1 MSNTNELVDLNTSN
15 LVFSQECNKLKIELD
30 EYKGLL
36 KQEKDKSIVTQQMI
50 QEYRNNHNI
59 IIEQQKVIKKNQND
73 FNILKKTF
81 SIFQDR
87 INKCLREQN
96 KNIII
101 ARNSYHNINNKY
113 WWSSIFILVFSSLIT
128 FIEAIRL
135 IIENTENKKIK
146 LLTYLISIS
155 SIFLGILITIITG
168 YIKFNDYQNK
178 LEIISSRL
186 SLLLQYQKKFEVI
199 KFTLSTYSL
208 PDKEKSISES
218 SNNIDNNNKLHIL
231 TDTLMNGFIS
241 DLNKLEEDIQNNE
254 LLKYITDK
262 NELKYY
268 KNYIDTYT
276 KNILYDNYIKTIK
289 KFIKYDEIAMNDNKY
304 LSENEINTVISA
316 IVKTMEHK
324 TKDESIIRKIINK
337 FSKKKQIID
346 INLLQEIKTHFY
358 LLYIY

>member
-1 MSNTNELVDLNTSN
+1 M
-15 LVFSQECNKLKIELD
+15 
-30 EYKGLL
+30 
-36 KQEKDKSIVTQQMI
+36 
-50 QEYRNNHNI
+50 
-59 IIEQQKVIKKNQND
+59 
-73 FNILKKTF
+73 KKTF

-337 FSKKKQIID
+337 FSKKNK
-346 INLLQEIKTHFY
+346 
-358 LLYIY
+358 